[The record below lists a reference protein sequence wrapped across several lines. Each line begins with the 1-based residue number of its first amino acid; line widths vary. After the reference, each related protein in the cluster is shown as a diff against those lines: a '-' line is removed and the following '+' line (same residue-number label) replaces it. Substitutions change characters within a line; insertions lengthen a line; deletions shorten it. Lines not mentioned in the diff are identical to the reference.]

1 MVTHEPERTMQLNLR
16 RVVIFTADL
25 AKLAAFYR
33 DVIGLEIAGQEPGWI
48 DFAAG
53 ACNIALHAGK
63 PSPGSWPPK
72 LAFYTAD
79 VAAARAALA
88 KRGAKFG
95 PIKSTKTFDM
105 CDGRDPDGNPIQLSS
120 RK

>member
-1 MVTHEPERTMQLNLR
+1 MQLNLR
-16 RVVIFTADL
+16 RVILFSEDVE
-25 AKLAAFYR
+25 KLAAFYR
-33 DVIGLEIAGQEPGWI
+33 DVIGLEIVGREPGWI

-53 ACNIALHAGK
+53 ACNIALHKGK
-63 PSPGSWPPK
+63 PTLGNWPPK
-72 LAFYTAD
+72 LVFYAAD
-79 VAAARAALA
+79 VAAARAALT

-105 CDGRDPDGNPIQLSS
+105 CDGKDPDGNRIGLSG